1 MSMKIKWEEQ
11 TPRKIQ
17 QYARADYPKEN
28 PDLEDLLTSE
38 QVDHVAEIFSTPLT
52 GSYNW
57 DYTVQDDR
65 IKKLYDLGKQL
76 NWDPEMD
83 IDWDRPWPE
92 EQLAPELM
100 NLHDY
105 EPYLAMDE
113 KTQREFWLHMNAW
126 SLSQFLHGEQGA
138 LLVASQLCSCAPTFN
153 AKLYAA
159 SQTFDEARHVEVF
172 NKYLQQRIGL
182 MYPINTHLKS
192 IIDKILTDPRW
203 DMKFIGMQIVIE
215 GLALS
220 AFNTTRETT
229 PDPVLKD
236 VVYRVTRDEA
246 RHVTFGVN
254 YLEEFV
260 KTLSDEEREERAQ
273 FAYEACV
280 VSRERLV
287 ATDVFRHFG
296 WDVEEARQKVLEG
309 FVMSTFRNLLFQ
321 RVIPN
326 LGRIGLLTERIRPKF
341 EELGIL
347 EFENL
352 ATDGDIDWSA
362 LERPLDTGEAQSHE
376 QSMLARFQ
384 EGHAAGLGAA
394 AAPAEAA
401 PRQQVAQDDG
411 SPQSTA
417 GCC

>member
-1 MSMKIKWEEQ
+1 MSKTMKVQWEDS

-17 QYARADYPKEN
+17 QFAGADYPREN
-28 PDLEDLLTSE
+28 PDLEDLLTDAD
-38 QVDHVAEIFSTPLT
+38 VDHIAEIFQTPLT

-57 DYTVQDDR
+57 DYKVQDDR

-83 IDWDRPWPE
+83 IDWNRPWPD
-92 EQLAPELM
+92 EQPMAELM
-100 NLHDY
+100 NLSDY
-105 EPYLAMDE
+105 PPYVAMDE
-113 KTQREFWLHMNAW
+113 ATQKEFWLHMNAW

-138 LLVASQLCSCAPTFN
+138 LLVASQLCSCAPTLN
-153 AKLYAA
+153 AKLYAG

-172 NKYLQQRIGL
+172 NKYLQKRIGV

-236 VVYRVTRDEA
+236 IVYLVTRDEA

-296 WDVEEARQKVLEG
+296 WDVEEARQQVLEG

-326 LGRIGLLTERIRPKF
+326 LKRIGLLTDTIRPKF

-352 ATDGDIDWSA
+352 ATDGDIDWAA
-362 LERPLDTGEAQSHE
+362 LERPLDTDEAQSYE
-376 QSMLARFQ
+376 QSMLAKFQ
-384 EGHAAGLGAA
+384 EDHADEGDV
-394 AAPAEAA
+394 PRQEVAEAGSA
-401 PRQQVAQDDG
+401 PQAG
-411 SPQSTA
+411 

>member
-1 MSMKIKWEEQ
+1 MKVEWTES

-17 QYARADYPKEN
+17 KYAGADYPREN
-28 PDLEDLLTSE
+28 PDLEEVLTSE
-38 QVDHVAEIFSTPLT
+38 QVDHVAEIFQTPLT

-57 DYTVQDDR
+57 DYKIQDDR

-83 IDWDRPWPE
+83 IDWDRPWPD
-92 EQLAPELM
+92 EQRVPELM
-100 NLHDY
+100 NLHEY
-105 EPYLAMDE
+105 QPYLDMDD
-113 KTQREFWLHMNAW
+113 KTKDEFWLHMNAW

-172 NKYLQQRIGL
+172 NKYLQQRIGM

-236 VVYRVTRDEA
+236 IVYLVTRDEA

-260 KTLSDEEREERAQ
+260 QTLTDEEREERAQ

-296 WDVEEARQKVLEG
+296 WDVEEARKQVLEG

-326 LGRIGLLTERIRPKF
+326 LGRIGLLTDKIRPKF

-352 ATDGDIDWSA
+352 TTDGDIDWSA
-362 LERPLDTGEAQSHE
+362 LERPLDTEEAQSYE
-376 QSMLARFQ
+376 QSMLSSFHKSQ
-384 EGHAAGLGAA
+384 EAKS
-394 AAPAEAA
+394 EEE
-401 PRQQVAQDDG
+401 QQLA
-411 SPQSTA
+411 S
-417 GCC
+417 

>member
-1 MSMKIKWEEQ
+1 MKIKWTED

-17 QYARADYPKEN
+17 HFPGAAYPQEN
-28 PDLEDLLTSE
+28 PDLEDVLTND
-38 QVDHVAEIFSTPLT
+38 QVDHVAEIFQTPLT
-52 GSYNW
+52 GAYNW
-57 DYTVQDDR
+57 NYTIQDDR
-65 IKKLYDLGKQL
+65 IKKLYELGKQL

-83 IDWDRPWPE
+83 IDWDRPWPKE
-92 EQLAPELM
+92 ERSAEMM
-100 NLHDY
+100 NLHEY

-113 KTQREFWLHMNAW
+113 KTQDEFWLHMNAW

-138 LLVASQLCSCAPTFN
+138 LLVASQLVSCAPTYN

-172 NKYLQQRIGL
+172 NKYLQKRIGL
-182 MYPINTHLKS
+182 SYPINTSLKS
-192 IIDKILTDPRW
+192 ILDKILTDERW

-236 VVYRVTRDEA
+236 IVYLVIRDEA

-254 YLEEFV
+254 YLEEYV
-260 KTLSDEEREERAQ
+260 KTLTDEERDERAQ

-280 VSRERLV
+280 ISRERLV
-287 ATDVFRHFG
+287 ATDVFLHFG
-296 WDVEEARQKVLEG
+296 WDVEEARKQVLDG
-309 FVMSTFRNLLFQ
+309 FVMSHFRNLLFQ

-326 LGRIGLLTERIRPKF
+326 LARIGLMTDKIRPKF

-347 EFENL
+347 EYENL
-352 ATDGDIDWSA
+352 ATDGDINWA
-362 LERPLDTGEAQSHE
+362 ELERPLDTQEAQAYE
-376 QSMLARFQ
+376 QSMLGEFQ
-384 EGHAAGLGAA
+384 KLHESEQR
-394 AAPAEAA
+394 EA
-401 PRQQVAQDDG
+401 
-411 SPQSTA
+411 S
-417 GCC
+417 

>member
-1 MSMKIKWEEQ
+1 MKLNFVGD

-17 QYARADYPKEN
+17 TYAGADYPREN
-28 PDLEDLLTSE
+28 PDLEELLTSE
-38 QVDHVAEIFSTPLT
+38 LVDYVAEIFQTPLS

-57 DYTVQDDR
+57 DYTLQDDR

-76 NWDPEMD
+76 NWDPQID
-83 IDWDRPWPE
+83 INWDRPWPE
-92 EQLAPELM
+92 EEQAPELM

-105 EPYLAMDE
+105 QPYLDLSDKKKE
-113 KTQREFWLHMNAW
+113 EFWLHMNSW

-138 LLVASQLCSCAPTFN
+138 LLVASQLCSCAPTLN
-153 AKLYAA
+153 AKLYAG

-172 NKYLQQRIGL
+172 NKYLQERIGL
-182 MYPINTHLKS
+182 MYPINIHLKS

-236 VVYRVTRDEA
+236 VVYLVTRDEA

-260 KTLSDEEREERAQ
+260 KTLSEEEKEERAQ
-273 FAYEACV
+273 FAYEACAI
-280 VSRERLV
+280 SRERLV
-287 ATDVFRHFG
+287 ATDVFQHFG
-296 WDVEEARQKVLEG
+296 WDVEEARQKVLDG
-309 FVMSTFRNLLFQ
+309 FIMSTFRNLLFQ

-326 LGRIGLLTERIRPKF
+326 LNRIGLLTEKVRPKF
-341 EELGIL
+341 EQLGIL

-352 ATDGDIDWSA
+352 ATDGDINWSQ
-362 LERPLDTGEAQSHE
+362 LERPLDTEEAQSYE
-376 QSMLARFQ
+376 QSILQDFHARHEMQ
-384 EGHAAGLGAA
+384 DLT
-394 AAPAEAA
+394 EAT
-401 PRQQVAQDDG
+401 G
-411 SPQSTA
+411 
-417 GCC
+417 

>member
-1 MSMKIKWEEQ
+1 MQIKWEDD

-17 QYARADYPKEN
+17 QYPNAARPREN
-28 PDLEDLLTSE
+28 PDLEDVLTGDD
-38 QVDHVAEIFSTPLT
+38 VDHVAEIFQTPLT

-57 DYTVQDDR
+57 DYKIQDDR

-83 IDWDRPWPE
+83 IDWNRPWPE
-92 EQLAPELM
+92 EMPSPEMM

-105 EPYLAMDE
+105 EPYLALSE
-113 KTQREFWLHMNAW
+113 KEREEFWLHMNAW

-172 NKYLQQRIGL
+172 NKYLQQRVG
-182 MYPINTHLKS
+182 MTYPINVHLKS
-192 IIDKILTDPRW
+192 IIDKILTDERW
-203 DMKFIGMQIVIE
+203 DMKFIGMQIIIE

-220 AFNTTRETT
+220 AFATTRETT
-229 PDPVLKD
+229 NDPVLKD
-236 VVYRVTRDEA
+236 LVYLVTRDEA

-260 KTLSDEEREERAQ
+260 KTLSDEEKEERAQ
-273 FAYEACV
+273 FAYEACA

-287 ATDVFRHFG
+287 ATDVFRNFG
-296 WDVEEARQKVLEG
+296 WNVEEAREKVLDG

-326 LGRIGLLTERIRPKF
+326 LKRIGLLTDAVKPKF
-341 EELGIL
+341 EALGIL
-347 EFENL
+347 EFENSV
-352 ATDGDIDWSA
+352 TDGDIDWSA
-362 LERPLDTGEAQSHE
+362 LERPLDTSEAQSYEQTMMEEFAKKHAEHE
-376 QSMLARFQ
+376 AEQASS
-384 EGHAAGLGAA
+384 AA
-394 AAPAEAA
+394 
-401 PRQQVAQDDG
+401 
-411 SPQSTA
+411 
-417 GCC
+417 

>member
-1 MSMKIKWEEQ
+1 MKVEWTES

-17 QYARADYPKEN
+17 RFPGADYPKEQ
-28 PDLEDLLTSE
+28 PDLEDLLTSAD
-38 QVDHVAEIFSTPLT
+38 VDHIAEIFQTPLT

-57 DYTVQDDR
+57 DYTIQDDR

-83 IDWDRPWPE
+83 IDWDRPWPA
-92 EQLAPELM
+92 EQQSPEMM

-113 KTQREFWLHMNAW
+113 KTRADFWLHMNAW

-172 NKYLQQRIGL
+172 NKYLQTRIGM

-192 IIDKILTDPRW
+192 IIDKILTDERW

-220 AFNTTRETT
+220 AFATTRETT

-236 VVYRVTRDEA
+236 VVYLVTRDEA

-260 KTLSDEEREERAQ
+260 KTLTDEEREERAQ
-273 FAYEACV
+273 FAYEACAI
-280 VSRERLV
+280 SRERLV

-296 WDVEEARQKVLEG
+296 WDVEEARMKVLDG

-326 LGRIGLLTERIRPKF
+326 LNRIGLLTDKVRPKF
-341 EELGIL
+341 EALGIL
-347 EFENL
+347 DYENL
-352 ATDGDIDWSA
+352 ATDGDIDWSE
-362 LERPLDTGEAQSHE
+362 LERPLDTEEAQAYE
-376 QSMLARFQ
+376 QTMLARFAEVHEQQ
-384 EGHAAGLGAA
+384 EANTSSAA
-394 AAPAEAA
+394 
-401 PRQQVAQDDG
+401 
-411 SPQSTA
+411 
-417 GCC
+417 

>member
-1 MSMKIKWEEQ
+1 MKVEWTES

-17 QYARADYPKEN
+17 RFPGADYPKEQ
-28 PDLEDLLTSE
+28 PDLEDLLTSAD
-38 QVDHVAEIFSTPLT
+38 VDHIAEIFQTPLT

-57 DYTVQDDR
+57 DYTIQDDR

-83 IDWDRPWPE
+83 IDWDRPWPS
-92 EQLAPELM
+92 EQQSPEMM

-113 KTQREFWLHMNAW
+113 KTKADFWLHMNAW

-172 NKYLQQRIGL
+172 NKYLQTRIGM

-192 IIDKILTDPRW
+192 IIDKILTDERW

-220 AFNTTRETT
+220 AFATTRETT
-229 PDPVLKD
+229 PDPILKD
-236 VVYRVTRDEA
+236 VVYLVTRDEA

-273 FAYEACV
+273 FAYEACAI
-280 VSRERLV
+280 SRERLV

-296 WDVEEARQKVLEG
+296 WDVEEARKKVLDG

-326 LGRIGLLTERIRPKF
+326 LNRIGLLTETVRPKF
-341 EELGIL
+341 EALGIL
-347 EFENL
+347 DYENL
-352 ATDGDIDWSA
+352 ATDGDIDWSE
-362 LERPLDTGEAQSHE
+362 LERPLDTEEAQAYE
-376 QSMLARFQ
+376 QSMLARFAEVHEQ
-384 EGHAAGLGAA
+384 QDAKTSSAA
-394 AAPAEAA
+394 
-401 PRQQVAQDDG
+401 
-411 SPQSTA
+411 
-417 GCC
+417 

>member
-1 MSMKIKWEEQ
+1 MKIKWTDE

-17 QYARADYPKEN
+17 LFAGADYPREN
-28 PDLEDLLTSE
+28 PDLEDILTSE
-38 QVDHVAEIFSTPLT
+38 QVDHVAEIFKTPLN

-57 DYTVQDDR
+57 NYTIQDDR

-92 EQLAPELM
+92 EERQPEMM
-100 NLHDY
+100 NLHEY
-105 EPYLAMDE
+105 PPYLAMDE
-113 KTQREFWLHMNAW
+113 KTRTEFWLHMNAW

-138 LLVASQLCSCAPTFN
+138 LLVASQLVSCAPTYN

-172 NKYLQQRIGL
+172 NKYLQQRIGM
-182 MYPINTHLKS
+182 MYPINTSLKS
-192 IIDKILTDPRW
+192 LLDKILTDERW

-236 VVYRVTRDEA
+236 IVYLVIRDEA

-260 KTLSDEEREERAQ
+260 KSLTEEERDERAM

-280 VSRERLV
+280 VARERLV

-296 WDVEEARQKVLEG
+296 WDVEEARKQVLDG
-309 FVMSTFRNLLFQ
+309 FVMTHFRNLLFQ

-326 LGRIGLLTERIRPKF
+326 LARIGLLTDNIRPKF

-347 EFENL
+347 EYENL
-352 ATDGDIDWSA
+352 ATDGDIDWA
-362 LERPLDTGEAQSHE
+362 TMERPLDTSEAQAYE
-376 QSMLARFQ
+376 QNLMGEFAKKMEQ
-384 EGHAAGLGAA
+384 E
-394 AAPAEAA
+394 AEK
-401 PRQQVAQDDG
+401 QQRLV
-411 SPQSTA
+411 S
-417 GCC
+417 

>member
-1 MSMKIKWEEQ
+1 VFKNNGALQMKIKWTPE
-11 TPRKIQ
+11 TPRMIQ
-17 QYARADYPKEN
+17 SFPDADYPKDN
-28 PDLEDLLTSE
+28 PDLEEVLTSE
-38 QVDHVAEIFSTPLT
+38 QVDHVAEIFQTPLT
-52 GSYNW
+52 GAYNW
-57 DYTVQDDR
+57 NYTIQDDR

-83 IDWDRPWPE
+83 IDWDRPWPTE
-92 EQLAPELM
+92 ERSPELM
-100 NLHDY
+100 NLHNY
-105 EPYLAMDE
+105 EPYLAMDD
-113 KTQREFWLHMNAW
+113 KTKDEFWLHMNAW

-138 LLVASQLCSCAPTFN
+138 LLVASQLVSCAPTYN

-172 NKYLQQRIGL
+172 NKYLQKRIGL
-182 MYPINTHLKS
+182 MYPINTNLKS
-192 IIDKILTDPRW
+192 LLDKILTDERW

-236 VVYRVTRDEA
+236 VVYLVIRDEA

-260 KTLSDEEREERAQ
+260 KTLTDDERDERAM

-280 VSRERLV
+280 VARERLV

-296 WDVEEARQKVLEG
+296 WDVEEARKQVLEG
-309 FVMSTFRNLLFQ
+309 FVMSHFRNLLFQ
-321 RVIPN
+321 RVVPN
-326 LGRIGLLTERIRPKF
+326 LARIGLLTDKVRPLF

-347 EFENL
+347 EYENL
-352 ATDGDIDWSA
+352 VTDGDIDWSA
-362 LERPLDTGEAQSHE
+362 LERPLDTTEAQAYE
-376 QSMLARFQ
+376 QNMLAEFHNLH
-384 EGHAAGLGAA
+384 E
-394 AAPAEAA
+394 AENDE
-401 PRQQVAQDDG
+401 QQLA
-411 SPQSTA
+411 S
-417 GCC
+417 

>member
-1 MSMKIKWEEQ
+1 MKVEWTESA
-11 TPRKIQ
+11 PRKIQ
-17 QYARADYPKEN
+17 TFAGADRPREN
-28 PDLEDLLTSE
+28 PDLEDLLTDGD
-38 QVDHVAEIFSTPLT
+38 VDHIAEIFETPLT

-57 DYTVQDDR
+57 NYTVQDDR

-83 IDWDRPWPE
+83 IDWDRPWPDIDE
-92 EQLAPELM
+92 DAQADMM
-100 NLHDY
+100 NLRDY
-105 EPYLAMDE
+105 PPYMALSE
-113 KTQREFWLHMNAW
+113 ERRKEFWLHMNAW

-138 LLVASQLCSCAPTFN
+138 LLVASQLCSCAPTLN
-153 AKLYAA
+153 AKLYAG

-172 NKYLQQRIGL
+172 NKYLQQRLGM

-192 IIDKILTDPRW
+192 ILDKILTDERW

-236 VVYRVTRDEA
+236 VVYLVTRDEA

-260 KTLSDEEREERAQ
+260 TNLPQEEKEARAQ

-287 ATDVFRHFG
+287 ATDVFAYFG
-296 WDVEEARQKVLEG
+296 WDVEESRRKVLDG

-321 RVIPN
+321 RVVPN
-326 LGRIGLLTERIRPKF
+326 LRRIGLLTDTVRPKF

-347 EFENL
+347 GYESM
-352 ATDGDIDWSA
+352 TDDGDIDWA
-362 LERPLDTGEAQSHE
+362 KLERPLDTSEAQSHE
-376 QSMLARFQ
+376 QSMLAAFHEAFEADQ
-384 EGHAAGLGAA
+384 MAAG
-394 AAPAEAA
+394 
-401 PRQQVAQDDG
+401 
-411 SPQSTA
+411 
-417 GCC
+417 

>member
-1 MSMKIKWEEQ
+1 MKIEWTDE
-11 TPRKIQ
+11 TPRMIQ
-17 QYARADYPKEN
+17 NFAGADYPREN
-28 PDLEDLLTSE
+28 PDLENLLTSE
-38 QVDHVAEIFSTPLT
+38 QVDHVAEIFQTPLT
-52 GSYNW
+52 GAYNW
-57 DYTVQDDR
+57 NYSIQDDR
-65 IKKLYDLGKQL
+65 IKKLYDLGKKL

-92 EQLAPELM
+92 EEMQPELM

-105 EPYLAMDE
+105 PPYLAMDAY
-113 KTQREFWLHMNAW
+113 TRAEFWLHMNAW

-138 LLVASQLCSCAPTFN
+138 LLVASQLVSCAPTYN

-182 MYPINTHLKS
+182 MYPINTNLKS
-192 IIDKILTDPRW
+192 LLDKILTDERW

-236 VVYRVTRDEA
+236 IVYLVIRDEA

-260 KTLSDEEREERAQ
+260 KTLSEEEKDDRAQ

-280 VSRERLV
+280 VARERLV

-296 WDVEEARQKVLEG
+296 WDVEEARKQVLDG
-309 FVMSTFRNLLFQ
+309 FVMSHFRNLLFQ

-326 LGRIGLLTERIRPKF
+326 LARIGLLTDKIRPKF

-347 EFENL
+347 EYENL
-352 ATDGDIDWSA
+352 VSDGDIDWSSM
-362 LERPLDTGEAQSHE
+362 ERPLDTKEAQAYE
-376 QSMLARFQ
+376 QNL
-384 EGHAAGLGAA
+384 LGEFAKMF
-394 AAPAEAA
+394 AEEE
-401 PRQQVAQDDG
+401 PQVNTG
-411 SPQSTA
+411 
-417 GCC
+417 

>member
-1 MSMKIKWEEQ
+1 MKVEW
-11 TPRKIQ
+11 TDSAPRKIQ
-17 QYARADYPKEN
+17 TFAGADRPREN
-28 PDLEDLLTSE
+28 PDLEDLLTDGD
-38 QVDHVAEIFSTPLT
+38 VDHIAEIFETPLT

-57 DYTVQDDR
+57 NYTVQDDR

-92 EQLAPELM
+92 IDEDAQADMM
-100 NLHDY
+100 NLRDY
-105 EPYLAMDE
+105 PPYMALSE
-113 KTQREFWLHMNAW
+113 ERRKEFWLHMNAW

-138 LLVASQLCSCAPTFN
+138 LLVASQLCSCAPTLN
-153 AKLYAA
+153 AKLYAG

-172 NKYLQQRIGL
+172 NKYLQQRLGM

-192 IIDKILTDPRW
+192 ILDKILTDARW

-236 VVYRVTRDEA
+236 VVYLVTRDEA

-260 KTLSDEEREERAQ
+260 GSLTQEEKEARAQ

-287 ATDVFRHFG
+287 ATDVFAYFG
-296 WDVEEARQKVLEG
+296 WDVEDARQRVLDG
-309 FVMSTFRNLLFQ
+309 FVMATFRNLLFQ
-321 RVIPN
+321 RVVPN
-326 LGRIGLLTERIRPKF
+326 LKRIGLMTDKIRPKF

-347 EFENL
+347 EYENM
-352 ATDGDIDWSA
+352 ATDGDINWAA
-362 LERPLDTGEAQSHE
+362 LERPLDTEEAQSYE
-376 QSMLARFQ
+376 QSMLAEFAR
-384 EGHAAGLGAA
+384 EHEKHDASSSAA
-394 AAPAEAA
+394 
-401 PRQQVAQDDG
+401 
-411 SPQSTA
+411 
-417 GCC
+417 

>member
-1 MSMKIKWEEQ
+1 MKVEWTES

-17 QYARADYPKEN
+17 TYAGADYPREN
-28 PDLEDLLTSE
+28 PDLEEVLTSE
-38 QVDHVAEIFSTPLT
+38 QVDHVAEIFQTPLT

-57 DYTVQDDR
+57 DYKIQDDR

-92 EQLAPELM
+92 EQRAPELM
-100 NLHDY
+100 NLHEY
-105 EPYLAMDE
+105 QPYLDMDD
-113 KTQREFWLHMNAW
+113 KTKDEFWLHMNAW
-126 SLSQFLHGEQGA
+126 SISQFLHGEQGA

-172 NKYLQQRIGL
+172 NKYLQQRIGM

-236 VVYRVTRDEA
+236 IVYLVTRDEA

-254 YLEEFV
+254 YLEDFV
-260 KTLSDEEREERAQ
+260 KTLTDEEREERAQ

-296 WDVEEARQKVLEG
+296 WDVEEARKQVLEG

-326 LGRIGLLTERIRPKF
+326 LGRIGLLTDKIRPKF

-352 ATDGDIDWSA
+352 TTDGDIDWSA
-362 LERPLDTGEAQSHE
+362 LERPLDTEEAQSYE
-376 QSMLARFQ
+376 QSMLSQFHKSSQ
-384 EGHAAGLGAA
+384 E
-394 AAPAEAA
+394 AESEEEQKLA
-401 PRQQVAQDDG
+401 
-411 SPQSTA
+411 S
-417 GCC
+417 

>member
-1 MSMKIKWEEQ
+1 MKIEWTPS

-17 QYARADYPKEN
+17 QFPGADYPREN
-28 PDLEDLLTSE
+28 PDLEDVLTSAD
-38 QVDHVAEIFSTPLT
+38 VDHVAEIFETPLT

-92 EQLAPELM
+92 QTMQPEMM
-100 NLHDY
+100 NLHEY
-105 EPYLAMDE
+105 PPYLAMDE
-113 KTQREFWLHMNAW
+113 KTRAEFWLHMNAW

-172 NKYLQQRIGL
+172 NKYLQKRVGM

-192 IIDKILTDPRW
+192 IIDKILTDARW

-236 VVYRVTRDEA
+236 VVYLVTRDEA

-260 KTLSDEEREERAQ
+260 KTLSAEEREERAQ

-296 WDVEEARQKVLEG
+296 WDVEEARKQVLEG

-326 LGRIGLLTERIRPKF
+326 LNRIGLLTDTVRPKF

-352 ATDGDIDWSA
+352 ATDGDINWSA
-362 LERPLDTGEAQSHE
+362 LERPLDTEEAQSHE
-376 QSMLARFQ
+376 QSMLAEFGKLH
-384 EGHAAGLGAA
+384 ESAETEKTSSAA
-394 AAPAEAA
+394 
-401 PRQQVAQDDG
+401 
-411 SPQSTA
+411 
-417 GCC
+417 

>member
-1 MSMKIKWEEQ
+1 MKIEWKEE

-17 QYARADYPKEN
+17 SFAGADYPKN
-28 PDLEDLLTSE
+28 GPDLDDLLTSE
-38 QVDHVAEIFSTPLT
+38 HVDHIAEIFQTPLT

-57 DYTVQDDR
+57 DYTIQDDR

-76 NWDPEMD
+76 NWDPEVD
-83 IDWDRPWPE
+83 INWDRPWPE
-92 EQLAPELM
+92 ETRAPELM

-113 KTQREFWLHMNAW
+113 ATKDEFWLHMNAW

-138 LLVASQLCSCAPTFN
+138 LLVASQLCSCAPTLS
-153 AKLYAA
+153 AKLYAG

-172 NKYLQQRIGL
+172 NKYLQQRVGM

-220 AFNTTRETT
+220 AFATTRETT

-236 VVYRVTRDEA
+236 VVYLVTRDEA

-254 YLEEFV
+254 YLEEYV
-260 KTLSDEEREERAQ
+260 KTLTDEEREERAQ
-273 FAYEACV
+273 FAYEACAI
-280 VSRERLV
+280 SRERLV

-296 WDVEEARQKVLEG
+296 WDVEEARQKVMEG

-326 LGRIGLLTERIRPKF
+326 LNRIGLLTDTVRPKF
-341 EELGIL
+341 EQLGIL

-362 LERPLDTGEAQSHE
+362 MERPLDTEEAQSYEQNMLNEFAKKHQEHE
-376 QSMLARFQ
+376 
-384 EGHAAGLGAA
+384 
-394 AAPAEAA
+394 AEAEA
-401 PRQQVAQDDG
+401 K
-411 SPQSTA
+411 SA